1 MYHTRNFKHRIPN
14 GIGGFIEDLFQNG
27 KVFTDDL
34 WNDEKM
40 HVPVNI
46 KEDDKG
52 YKISVVAPG
61 LKKEDIKINL
71 EKDVMT
77 ISYEQKKQE
86 ATDTDVDNSKML
98 RNEYKFK
105 SFKRSFTLNDKIAT
119 TGIEAK
125 YTNGILDI
133 SLPKKEMTEPE
144 SQTISV
150 S

>member
-1 MYHTRNFKHRIPN
+1 
-14 GIGGFIEDLFQNG
+14 
-27 KVFTDDL
+27 
-34 WNDEKM
+34 M